1 VTPAELTLRATPLT
15 LAAAYALTL
24 PLDLFWLSAT
34 TYQASVF
41 AAALLMWR
49 GSFLPRVDRVG
60 AWSLALA
67 TLLWGI
73 GSTLSLLFG
82 LNSVG
87 ASLSHIGYLAFYP
100 LALLGFSRLLV
111 RRTRLQFGELL
122 NALIVGLGSAAVLA
136 TAFVYLVER
145 PATIDAGAFINH
157 FYPVGDI
164 LLISYAL
171 GVGVLISRVLTP
183 RALFLMTGMVAFA
196 LFDII
201 YLRQMLAG
209 AYVPLELLDAG
220 WLIGFLLLAEAPFR
234 FMEERQPRIS
244 RGWSEVIVSIMALS
258 ILLADT
264 FDLAKFRWYTQLPA
278 ALTLL
283 LAFLRL
289 FLALQ
294 QSRKLVDE
302 QHLARTD
309 ELTGLPNRR
318 RFVATLAS
326 SQDAWR
332 ATGEYG
338 AVMLLDLNGFKE
350 VNDTLGHQAGDDLLR
365 LVSAR
370 LQDATPRNALL
381 ARLGGDEFGLIL
393 HGEADETYVLI
404 VAAALQAALDSP
416 IEIPGARLRV
426 ETSIGIALAPTHGTT
441 TSDLLR
447 HADVAMYRSK
457 RTRSVAVIFDPAVD
471 TIDGDRLGLAE
482 ELREALDR
490 RELVLNYQPKIDLAT
505 NSCMELEALIRWQHP
520 RLGLL
525 GASEFLPLAERTGLI
540 ADITSYVVAEA
551 VRQVAEWRLAGLDV
565 SVAINVNAAQLEG
578 IELVD
583 YLLTLLDEASL
594 STEAI
599 ILEITEEVLV
609 RDPAAARAV
618 ITHMDR
624 HGIRVSIDD
633 FGTGY
638 SSLSYLQHLPA
649 HELKLDRAFVADLG
663 SNDVDAA
670 TRARAVAKSVIDLAT
685 SLGMAS
691 SAEGVERRE
700 QLEVLTSIDCDS
712 AQGFLFAP
720 PMSAVS
726 ASVWLASRSNQGSV
740 FAS

>member
-1 VTPAELTLRATPLT
+1 VTPAELALRATPLA
-15 LAAAYALTL
+15 LAAGYLLTL
-24 PLDLFWLSAT
+24 SFDRFWLSAL
-34 TYQASVF
+34 TYQGSVF
-41 AAALLMWR
+41 AAAFLMWR

-60 AWSLALA
+60 AWALALA
-67 TLLWGI
+67 TALWGF
-73 GSTLSLLFG
+73 GSALSLLFTPG
-82 LNSVG
+82 SLG

-100 LALLGFSRLLV
+100 FALLGFSRLLV
-111 RRTRLQFGELL
+111 RRSRLQLGELL

-136 TAFVYLVER
+136 TGLVYLVEQR
-145 PATIDAGAFINH
+145 ATIDAGSFINH
-157 FYPVGDI
+157 FYPVGDV

-171 GVGVLISRVLTP
+171 GVGMLVSRVLTP
-183 RALFLMTGMVAFA
+183 RALFLMSGMVLFA
-196 LFDII
+196 LFDIV

-209 AYVPLELLDAG
+209 EYLPLGLLDFG
-220 WLIGFLLLAEAPFR
+220 WLLGFLLLAEAPYR

-244 RGWSEVIVSIMALS
+244 QGWSEIVVSLLALA

-264 FDLAKFRWYTQLPA
+264 FDLAQFRWYTQLPA

-283 LAFLRL
+283 IAFLRL

-294 QSRKLVDE
+294 QSRKLADE

-318 RFVATLAS
+318 RFVATLAA

-338 AVMLLDLNGFKE
+338 AVMLLDLNGFKD

-393 HGEADETYVLI
+393 HGEADETYSLI

-426 ETSIGIALAPTHGTT
+426 ETSIGIALAPAHGTN

-471 TIDGDRLGLAE
+471 TIDADRLGLAE

-490 RELVLNYQPKIDLAT
+490 RELVLNYQPKIDLAS

-540 ADITSYVVAEA
+540 ADMTSYVVAEA
-551 VRQVAEWRLAGLDV
+551 VRQVAEWRTAGLDV

-583 YLLTLLDEASL
+583 YLLTLLDAASL
-594 STEAI
+594 SPEAI

-663 SNDVDAA
+663 SEDVDAA

-700 QLEVLTSIDCDS
+700 QLEVLMSIDCDS

-726 ASVWLASRSNQGSV
+726 ASVWLASRSQQGSV